1 MKIDC
6 SPPQATRKSTIGRRR
21 RPENRLR
28 SVSGDLTVDYTAGPL
43 TDNCLWLSCRHVT
56 ARGRRRAH
64 IYRESGR
71 TSQGRWVAR
80 NQHESPRLSAKGPQ
94 KFGIS
99 FTQVLHRSYAVCSPV
114 DLTVQVLVASAR
126 TWRGH
131 STLLCSNQRVAP
143 LGRER
148 GQATCCALLATDC
161 SVAIAQ

>member
-1 MKIDC
+1 M
-6 SPPQATRKSTIGRRR
+6 
-21 RPENRLR
+21 
-28 SVSGDLTVDYTAGPL
+28 SGDLTVDYTAGPV

-56 ARGRRRAH
+56 ARDRRAH

-114 DLTVQVLVASAR
+114 DLTVQYRYV
-126 TWRGH
+126 
-131 STLLCSNQRVAP
+131 
-143 LGRER
+143 
-148 GQATCCALLATDC
+148 
-161 SVAIAQ
+161 